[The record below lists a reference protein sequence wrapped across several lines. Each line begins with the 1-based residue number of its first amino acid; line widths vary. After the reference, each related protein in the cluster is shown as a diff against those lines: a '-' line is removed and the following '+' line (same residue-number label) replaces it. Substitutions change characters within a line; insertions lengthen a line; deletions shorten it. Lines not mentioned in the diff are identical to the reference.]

1 MGYRDYKQSSSST
14 LWNTANPLV
23 MLIILNA
30 LVFILLNFLKS
41 IYTFS
46 SLTEASFYQDIYH
59 LFAMP
64 ADPSTFLSRPWTL
77 LTMQFS
83 EVKLFVAISNLF
95 WLWTFAYL
103 VQDLIGI
110 DKLIPIYLYS
120 GTISALVFF
129 ATANLIYSNQV
140 TGIYF
145 TGVASAVLGLA
156 VAAATIAPQYRFFPM
171 IGGGI
176 PLWIISLI
184 YLLVDISSM
193 AGNPVLLIPH
203 AASGLMGFLFIKLLN
218 KGVDLGAWMNTFA
231 HSVTTLFKPQK
242 KQAKSIKETTFYNQG
257 SKAPFTKKINL
268 SQQRIDAIL
277 DKINQQGYEKLT
289 DEEKKI
295 LNRASKED
303 I

>member
-1 MGYRDYKQSSSST
+1 MGYRDYKTSSGST
-14 LWNTANPLV
+14 MWNTSNPLV

-30 LVFILLNFLKS
+30 MVFILLNFLKS

-46 SLTEASFYQDIYH
+46 SLTEALFYQDIYR

-64 ADPSTFLSRPWTL
+64 ADPITFLSRPWTL

-103 VQDLIGI
+103 VQDLVGG
-110 DKLIPIYLYS
+110 DKLIPLYLYC
-120 GTISALVFF
+120 GTVSALVFF
-129 ATANLIYSNQV
+129 ITANLVYGNQV
-140 TGIYF
+140 SEVYF
-145 TGVASAVLGLA
+145 TGVAAAVLGLA
-156 VAAATIAPQYRFFPM
+156 VAAAFIAPQYRFFPM

-176 PLWIISLI
+176 PLWIISLV
-184 YLLVDISSM
+184 YLLVDVSSM
-193 AGNPVLLIPH
+193 ARNPVLLIPH
-203 AASGLMGFLFIKLLN
+203 AAAGLMGFTFVKLLN
-218 KGVDLGAWMNTFA
+218 KGVDLGAWMNKLARNITA
-231 HSVTTLFKPQK
+231 LFIPKK
-242 KQAKSIKETTFYNQG
+242 KQENSIKHTAFYDQG
-257 SKAPFTKKINL
+257 KKEPFTKKVNL
-268 SQQRIDAIL
+268 TQQRIDNIL

-289 DEEKKI
+289 DEEKKL